1 MAGTLPGRRMQT
13 ADRARASLRC
23 AVQELS
29 SSIKEKPQ
37 MEPRVVVTGI
47 GLVTP
52 LGLDRQSTWSA
63 LLDGESGIDYISSF
77 DAEGFTTRIAAEAKG
92 FEPAGLLGKK
102 EARRLDRFS
111 QFAAVASLEAMEHA
125 DLKMEDE
132 DADRVAVMIGSG
144 VGGIITITDQHTV
157 MQKRG
162 PTRVSP
168 FLVPMMLPDMAA
180 GQVSMM
186 IGAKGPNFSIVSAC
200 ATGADSIG
208 EAAEMIRRGRV
219 DVALA
224 GGTEAAICPIGVA
237 GFNSCMALSSRN
249 DDPTAA
255 SRPFDAGRDGFV
267 LGEGAGVLVIESEQH
282 AKDRGA
288 TIIAEL
294 AGYGSSSDA
303 HHVTQPHPE
312 GEGAARAMK
321 YAMAQ
326 AEMQPEDI
334 SYINAHGT
342 STPLNDKFETI
353 AMKRVFGDHAYKVPI
368 SSTKSMTGHLLG
380 AAGGIEAAFAV
391 MAIKESAIPPTIN
404 LEEPDPDCDLNYT
417 PHTPLRGRVPTAMSN
432 VFGFG
437 GHNASLLFRE
447 SVN

>member
-1 MAGTLPGRRMQT
+1 
-13 ADRARASLRC
+13 
-23 AVQELS
+23 
-29 SSIKEKPQ
+29 
-37 MEPRVVVTGI
+37 METRVVVTGI

-52 LGLDRQSTWSA
+52 LGLDRKSTWKA
-63 LLDGESGIDYISSF
+63 LLDGESGIDHISSF
-77 DAEGFTTRIAAEAKG
+77 NAEGFTSRIAAEVKG
-92 FEPAGLLGKK
+92 FEPSELIGKK

-111 QFAAVASLEAMEHA
+111 QFAAVASLEALEHSGI
-125 DLKMEDE
+125 KMENE

-144 VGGIITITDQHTV
+144 VGGIITITDQHAIL
-157 MQKRG
+157 QQRG

-180 GQVSMM
+180 GKVSMM

-208 EAAEMIRRGRV
+208 EAAEMIRRGRA

-237 GFNSCMALSSRN
+237 GFNSCMALSTRN
-249 DDPTAA
+249 DDPKTA

-267 LGEGAGVLVIESEQH
+267 LGEGAGVLVIESESH
-282 AKDRGA
+282 AKARGA

-294 AGYGSSSDA
+294 AGYGASSDA

-312 GEGAARAMK
+312 GEGAARAMNH
-321 YAMAQ
+321 ALAQ
-326 AEMQPEDI
+326 ADLKPEDI

-353 AMKRVFGDHAYKVPI
+353 AMKRVFGDYAYKVPI

-391 MAIKESAIPPTIN
+391 MSISESAVPPTIN

-437 GHNASLLFRE
+437 GHNASLVFRE